1 MCVKGTMKRG
11 GQAGETFYTEKQTGG
26 VKEEKEK

>member
-1 MCVKGTMKRG
+1 MKGTMKRG

-26 VKEEKEK
+26 VKEKEK

>member
-1 MCVKGTMKRG
+1 MKGTMKHG

-26 VKEEKEK
+26 VKEKEK